1 MLKSTN
7 VGLAAVVGLALTMTF
22 LNMLLFSFNFTLL
35 QILRFCCGTPP
46 QTRTEKMQGLSLP
59 RLPIASVEHNDLTDN
74 RWLYQFAYFPI
85 MVGKA
90 GLEPANSG
98 SQSKEISTGSNL
110 AWIAGFKPAIS

>member
-1 MLKSTN
+1 M
-7 VGLAAVVGLALTMTF
+7 
-22 LNMLLFSFNFTLL
+22 
-35 QILRFCCGTPP
+35 QILRFCRDYQPAWLRIYVTLMQILRFCYGTPP

-74 RWLYQFAYFPI
+74 RRLYQFAYFPI

-98 SQSKEISTGSNL
+98 SISKEISTGSGMVR
-110 AWIAGFKPAIS
+110 IAGFKPAIS

>member
-1 MLKSTN
+1 M
-7 VGLAAVVGLALTMTF
+7 
-22 LNMLLFSFNFTLL
+22 
-35 QILRFCCGTPP
+35 QILRFCYGTPP

-74 RWLYQFAYFPI
+74 RRLYQFAYFPV

-98 SQSKEISTGSNL
+98 SLSKRNKYRFWYGPDSRIQTSDLMIPNHAE
-110 AWIAGFKPAIS
+110 